1 MRGLLKLFCLAV
13 TALAVASPN
22 LWADQAL
29 PLKLTQDQWVAAKQ
43 EINLSTG
50 LKMKYVEMG
59 QPDGEVLILL
69 HGMTDNSRSW
79 SLIVEHFTDKY
90 RVIMPDQRGHGESGK
105 PDSRMYLPVDYAA
118 DLAALMEAKGIAKA
132 HVTGHSLGSMILQT
146 FAVNYPEKIDKV
158 VLVASAPVEFA
169 SLGRDL
175 YDAAV
180 GFGVNQP
187 DAEFMA
193 AWYANP
199 NPVNEDFLRREM
211 AESQNIPP
219 HAWRAI
225 TKGSSAFN
233 LMPFMD
239 ELKAPVLILWGD
251 LDGFFDRASQ
261 DALRKAIPQ
270 AEFVAYEKTG
280 HNIQWE
286 MPEKMAA
293 DIRKFLEAK

>member
-1 MRGLLKLFCLAV
+1 MRILLKMLGLAV
-13 TALAVASPN
+13 IVLVVAPLN

-29 PLKLTQDQWVAAKQ
+29 PLKLTQDQWVTAKQ
-43 EINLSTG
+43 EIDLSTG

-59 QPDGEVLILL
+59 QPSGEVLILL

-105 PDSRMYLPVDYAA
+105 PDNRMYLPADYAA
-118 DLAALMEAKGIAKA
+118 DLAALMEAKGIDKA
-132 HVTGHSLGSMILQT
+132 HVVGHSLGSMILQT
-146 FAVNYPEKIDKV
+146 FAVNYPEKVDKV

-180 GFGVNQP
+180 GFGDSKP

-193 AWYANP
+193 DWYANP
-199 NPVNEDFLRREM
+199 NLVNEDFLQREM
-211 AESQNIPP
+211 KESQNIPP

-233 LMPFMD
+233 LIPFMD

-286 MPEKMAA
+286 KPEKMAA
-293 DIRKFLEAK
+293 DIRKFLEDQ